1 MAKFT
6 MSFSI
11 GSTNDAYKDN
21 KERLDAYELYRKAFN
36 AKKLGEEGPPEY
48 DDIHIMMEIYGLEIL
63 LGPGGGK
70 AGTGFDNILNCEVRF
85 DNEAEFRRAY
95 DVLVEADSKSHSL
108 DGPYPWATL
117 LGLVVD
123 KFGIGWALYYNE
135 KTE

>member
-6 MSFSI
+6 MSINI
-11 GSTNDAYKDN
+11 GSTNNSCQDN
-21 KERLDAYELYRKAFN
+21 NERLDAFELYRKAFN
-36 AKKLGEEGPPEY
+36 AKKLDEEGPPEY

-70 AGTGFDNILNCEVRF
+70 VGTGFDNILNCEVRY
-85 DNEAEFRRAY
+85 DDENEFRMAY
-95 DVLVEADSKSHSL
+95 DVLVSEDSKSHSL
-108 DGPYPWATL
+108 EGPFPWATL

-135 KTE
+135 QF